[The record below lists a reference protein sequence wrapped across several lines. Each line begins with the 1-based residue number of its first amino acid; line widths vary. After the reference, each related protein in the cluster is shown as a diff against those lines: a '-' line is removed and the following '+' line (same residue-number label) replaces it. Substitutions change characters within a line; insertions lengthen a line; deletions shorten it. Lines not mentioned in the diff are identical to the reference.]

1 MLIKCVAGDQT
12 GLCIDYSS
20 PQLICNMLSII
31 EGHMAKGHIQLKLV
45 GENPRYWTAS
55 ISSACF
61 PPRLLQG
68 LQEPGRAGR
77 RPLSAH
83 QP

>member
-1 MLIKCVAGDQT
+1 MLINCVAGDQT

-31 EGHMAKGHIQLKLV
+31 EEHMDKGHIQAKLV
-45 GENPRYWTAS
+45 GENPGYWTAPI
-55 ISSACF
+55 ISAYS
-61 PPRLLQG
+61 PPRHLQG
-68 LQEPGRAGR
+68 LQEPGKAVR
-77 RPLSAH
+77 RPLAAH